1 MKSFSYIRNCILC
14 SVFIFVF
21 CITSAFSVDVEVNI
35 NETSSLKELLSG
47 SYSLQSEGILEIHN
61 PSNVSKVY
69 ELTIPVELDSL
80 IGFSKISIDN
90 SSSFYSFSFE
100 EIKGYL
106 LGPNETARV
115 GYSFYGLLNYNIY
128 DVLGNRTL
136 FEYYTNEINMLSKTQ
151 LNVQKVEREGSTYNM
166 SGDLINYSSDNSS
179 QRLVSAGVQNPTDFT
194 YFARELRLYRNT
206 VENNQS
212 YYDDG
217 DLLTSFTNISIAPF
231 GYEEVDYLDPYST
244 DNSIYW
250 LSSDIIVQYAMNST
264 KDETFTKQQP
274 SSSGG
279 GGGSSG
285 GGSYFRPDTEDL
297 KSSILIRKSTDKTVV
312 TNGDEVRVYLTLV
325 NAEEENVSEVEVF
338 DSVPVN
344 FELTD
349 VSEQVK
355 VSSGSLSF
363 TIDDIP
369 ALSSQTIEY
378 TLKNNKVGNGV
389 TYLQPAEMVYD
400 NISYFSDGVLLINN
414 LLPDKRVFVQKEVSL
429 VDDNYAEVT
438 LRVKNLGSITLN
450 DLLIRDTIDDNALV
464 KDISEVF
471 FERGVWKIKEL
482 MPGSEWKVTYLVER
496 NQGLES
502 LPNVFGVEQE
512 NVFGTMISSG
522 EVITVF
528 NEDSGTVEKIGL
540 MLSVGLL
547 VVYLLF

>member
-1 MKSFSYIRNCILC
+1 MKSLLQFRNGILLGLFIVIFSLPQ
-14 SVFIFVF
+14 V
-21 CITSAFSVDVEVNI
+21 FSVDVEVSV
-35 NETSSLKELLSG
+35 NETSTLKELLSG
-47 SYSLQSEGILEIHN
+47 SYSLQSNGVLEIHN
-61 PSNVSKVY
+61 PSNVSKIY
-69 ELTIPVELDSL
+69 EVTIPVELDSL
-80 IGFSKISIDN
+80 IGFSKITLDN
-90 SSSFYSFSFE
+90 SSSFFTFSFD

-136 FEYYTNEINMLSKTQ
+136 FEYYTNEFDMLSKTQ

-166 SGDLINYSSDNSS
+166 SGDLINYSNENSS

-217 DLLTSFTNISIAPF
+217 DLLTSFKNISIDPF
-231 GYEEVDYLDPYST
+231 GYEEVDYLDPYSG

-250 LSSDIIVQYAMNST
+250 LSSDIVIEYDLTSI
-264 KDETFTKQQP
+264 KDQTFTQQQP
-274 SSSGG
+274 SSSN

-297 KSSILIRKSTDKTVV
+297 KSSILIRKTTDKTVV
-312 TNGDEVRVYLTLV
+312 TNGDEVKVFLTLV
-325 NAEEENVSEVEVF
+325 NAEEENVSDVQVV
-338 DSVPVN
+338 DSIPEN
-344 FELTD
+344 FELTG

-355 VSSGSLSF
+355 VSAGSLNF
-363 TIDDIP
+363 TIDEIE
-369 ALSSQTIEY
+369 ALSSQVIEY
-378 TLKNNKVGNGV
+378 TLKNNQGGNGV
-389 TYLQPAEMVYD
+389 TYLQPAEMIYE

-414 LLPDKRVFVQKEVSL
+414 LLPDKRVFVQKEVSF

-450 DLLIRDTIDDNALV
+450 DLLIRDSIDENALV

-471 FERGVWKIKEL
+471 FEKGVWKIKEL
-482 MPGSEWKVTYLVER
+482 TPGSEWKVTYLVER

-522 EVITVF
+522 EVVTVF
-528 NEDSGTVEKIGL
+528 REDSGTVEKIGL